1 MVPNPKQSNPL
12 ASFMRQPKIFIRLPS
27 QGQFWAPGSLDVT
40 DNGEYPVYSMTAKDE
55 LMLKVPDA
63 LMNGQAV
70 VSVLEHCIPNIKNAW
85 AAPNL
90 DIDVLLIA
98 IRIATYGQTMDLEF
112 TVPNTKLE
120 RAYEVDLTNLLDQI
134 SANSYDSICVHNE
147 FQFEIAPGNY
157 KAFTDNALKTFEE
170 QRLFRTIENEDLS
183 EIDKLARFNE
193 SFNRLTEINIGTI
206 FNNVKSITID
216 GETVVNPVHI
226 KEFLDNADTG
236 VYKAILKHVDE
247 QRKKFQ
253 IKPFEIRSSDEER
266 AAGAPETFLIP
277 FTFDQANFFASGS

>member
-98 IRIATYGQTMDLEF
+98 IRIATYGDQMSLPITVNGQEFDYQLNLTM
-112 TVPNTKLE
+112 
-120 RAYEVDLTNLLDQI
+120 LLDQLMSQI
-134 SANSYDSICVHNE
+134 SWETAASVSPDLTVYVRPIT
-147 FQFEIAPGNY
+147 Y
-157 KAFTDNALKTFEE
+157 KQMTESALKTFETQKLIE
-170 QRLFRTIENEDLS
+170 TAQREDLDQES
-183 EIDKLARFNE
+183 KLKAFNE
-193 SFNRLTEINIGTI
+193 SFDKLNEIAIGI
-206 FNNVKSITID
+206 VNNSVFAI
-216 GETVVNPVHI
+216 ETSEGATDNLKHI
-226 KEFLDNADTG
+226 KEFMENCDKSVSDAVRKHIDKMRENNA
-236 VYKAILKHVDE
+236 
-247 QRKKFQ
+247 
-253 IKPFEIRSSDEER
+253 IKPLEVDPTEEMR
-266 AAGAPETFLIP
+266 QAGVVENKITVPLVFDASTF
-277 FTFDQANFFASGS
+277 FV